1 MVSGEENL
9 IRVAQVSRVW
19 ALAAALARMCMI
31 LSRTVSLK
39 NTKYTDVK
47 LIVRM
52 VEDQLNS
59 LGQERFLEVRTTVK
73 LELGNYSAEGE
84 SRYTPADMNTGGQT
98 PGSLPFWRRG
108 LLQNLAGQ
116 AEDCSCQLH
125 GQEHHTLAL

>member
-52 VEDQLNS
+52 VED
-59 LGQERFLEVRTTVK
+59 
-73 LELGNYSAEGE
+73 
-84 SRYTPADMNTGGQT
+84 
-98 PGSLPFWRRG
+98 
-108 LLQNLAGQ
+108 
-116 AEDCSCQLH
+116 
-125 GQEHHTLAL
+125 